1 MQIPLLRVPASVD
14 MSAAPH
20 GAKMLPRDVHESSGY
35 NLLNSS
41 NELGSKKRLRHGE
54 SFAQN
59 INKVIWGDGIQ
70 LWEQ

>member
-1 MQIPLLRVPASVD
+1 MQIPLLPVPASVD

-41 NELGSKKRLRHGE
+41 NELGSKNASDTE
-54 SFAQN
+54 
-59 INKVIWGDGIQ
+59 KVLHKI
-70 LWEQ
+70 